1 MNQMAIDKRTA
12 TAAEALSGIRDGSV
26 VMVAGFAGA
35 GFPNVLLEALRD
47 AGPRNLTLVSNS
59 ATHRYSLTH
68 TLIEAGMVAKVIAS
82 AARGQGRELS
92 VFEQL
97 WRDGRIELE
106 CVPQGNFSERIR
118 AGGAGIPAFY
128 TPVGYGTDLGS
139 GKEVREFNGRPCIL
153 EEAISGDVALIR
165 GDVGDR
171 FGNIRFRHAQVNFAL
186 AMATACT
193 TTVAE
198 VREAIGEAIP
208 PEDVQLPSVYVN
220 HVVAVGGEP

>member
-1 MNQMAIDKRTA
+1 MGIDKRTGS
-12 TAAEALSGIRDGSV
+12 AAEALARVKDGSV
-26 VMVAGFAGA
+26 VMVSGFAGA

-68 TLIEAGMVAKVIAS
+68 TLIEAGMVRKVIAS
-82 AARGQGRELS
+82 AARGQGRDLS

-97 WRDGRIELE
+97 WRAGKIELE

-128 TPVGYGTDLGS
+128 TPVGYGTDLGA
-139 GKEVREFNGRPCIL
+139 GKEVREFKGRPCVL
-153 EEAISGDVALIR
+153 EEAISGDLALIR

-171 FGNIRFRHAQVNFAL
+171 FGNIRFRYAQVNFAL
-186 AMATACT
+186 AMAAACT

-198 VREAIGEAIP
+198 VREAIDGAIP
-208 PEDVQLPSVYVN
+208 PEAVQLPSVYVN

>member
-1 MNQMAIDKRTA
+1 MTIDKRVT
-12 TAAEALSGIRDGSV
+12 TAANALADVKDGAV
-26 VMVAGFAGA
+26 VMVSGFAGA

-47 AGPRNLTLVSNS
+47 VGPTGLTLVANS
-59 ATHRYSLTH
+59 ATHPLSLTH

-82 AARGQGRELS
+82 AARGRGRDLS
-92 VFEQL
+92 VFEEQ
-97 WRDGRIELE
+97 WRDGKIELE

-128 TPVGYGTDLGS
+128 TPVGYGTDLGAD
-139 GKEVREFNGRPCIL
+139 KEIREFKGRPCVL
-153 EEAISGDVALIR
+153 EQAIVGDLALIR

-171 FGNIRFRHAQVNFAL
+171 FGNIRFRYAQMNFGI

-198 VREAIGEAIP
+198 VREAADGAIP
-208 PEDVQLPSVYVN
+208 PDDVQLPSVYVN
-220 HVVAVGGEP
+220 HVVAVGGET

>member
-1 MNQMAIDKRTA
+1 MSIDKRTS
-12 TAAEALSGIRDGSV
+12 TAAEALASIKDGSV

-47 AGPRNLTLVSNS
+47 ARPRDLTLVSNS

-68 TLIEAGMVAKVIAS
+68 TLIEAGMVSKVIAS
-82 AARGQGRELS
+82 AARGQSKELS
-92 VFEQL
+92 AFEQL
-97 WRDGRIELE
+97 WRDGKIELE
-106 CVPQGNFSERIR
+106 CVPQGNFTERIR

-128 TPVGYGTDLGS
+128 TPVGYGTELGV
-139 GKEVREFNGRPCIL
+139 GKEVREFKGRPCVL
-153 EEAISGDVALIR
+153 EEAINGDLALIR
-165 GDVGDR
+165 GDIGDR
-171 FGNIRFRHAQVNFAL
+171 FGNIRFRYAQINFAL

-198 VREAIGEAIP
+198 VREAIEGAIP

-220 HVVAVGGEP
+220 HVVAVGGEA

>member
-1 MNQMAIDKRTA
+1 MAIDKRVT
-12 TAAEALSGIRDGSV
+12 TAAEALADIKDGAV

-47 AGPRNLTLVSNS
+47 AGPTGLTLVSNS
-59 ATHRYSLTH
+59 ATHPYSLTH

-82 AARGQGRELS
+82 AARGRGRELS
-92 VFEQL
+92 PFEEL
-97 WRDGRIELE
+97 WRDGKIELE
-106 CVPQGNFSERIR
+106 CVPQGNFTERIR

-128 TPVGYGTDLGS
+128 TPVGYGTDLGA
-139 GKEVREFNGRPCIL
+139 GKEVREFGGRPCVL
-153 EEAISGDVALIR
+153 EEAITGDLALIR

-171 FGNIRFRHAQVNFAL
+171 FGNIQFRYAQVNFAI

-198 VREAIGEAIP
+198 VREAFDEAIP
-208 PEDVQLPSVYVN
+208 PDDVHLPSVYVSR
-220 HVVAVGGEP
+220 VVTVGGEP

>member
-1 MNQMAIDKRTA
+1 MAIDKRTA
-12 TAAEALSGIRDGSV
+12 TAADALAGIKDGSV
-26 VMVAGFAGA
+26 IMVAGFAGA

-47 AGPRNLTLVSNS
+47 AGPRDLTLVANS
-59 ATHRYSLTH
+59 ATHRFSLTH
-68 TLIEAGMVAKVIAS
+68 TLIEAGMVTKVIAS

-97 WRDGRIELE
+97 WRDGKIELE

-128 TPVGYGTDLGS
+128 TPVGFGTDLGA
-139 GKEVREFNGRPCIL
+139 GKEVREFQGRPCVL
-153 EEAISGDVALIR
+153 EEALIGDLALIR

-171 FGNIRFRHAQVNFAL
+171 FGNIRFRYAQINFAL

-198 VREAIGEAIP
+198 VREAIDGAIP
-208 PEDVQLPSVYVN
+208 PEDVQLPSVFVD

>member
-1 MNQMAIDKRTA
+1 MAIDKRTA
-12 TAAEALSGIRDGSV
+12 TAAEALAGVKDGAV

-47 AGPRNLTLVSNS
+47 ARPVGLTLVANS
-59 ATHRYSLTH
+59 ATHRLSLTH

-92 VFEQL
+92 PFEEL
-97 WRDGRIELE
+97 WHEGKIELE
-106 CVPQGNFSERIR
+106 CVPQGNFTERIR

-128 TPVGYGTDLGS
+128 TPVGYGTDLGD
-139 GKEVREFNGRPCIL
+139 GKEIREFKGRPCVL
-153 EEAISGDVALIR
+153 EKAITGDFALIR

-171 FGNIRFRHAQVNFAL
+171 FGNIQFRYAQVNFSI

-193 TTVAE
+193 TTLAE
-198 VREAIGEAIP
+198 VREALGEAMP
-208 PEDVQLPSVYVN
+208 QGDVQLPSIYVD
-220 HVVAVGGEP
+220 HVVAVGGEA